1 MTARRILVVDDDD
14 HIREVSAV
22 SLELTAGW
30 DVRQASSGTEAVE
43 AACAWNP
50 DAILLDVMMPDM
62 DGPAALA
69 LLQQDASTANI
80 PVVFLTAKVQ
90 TSDRQRYTSLG
101 VKGVIAKPF
110 DPLSLAERM
119 SEILGW
125 K

>member
-1 MTARRILVVDDDD
+1 VLVVDDED
-14 HIREVSAV
+14 HIREVAAV

-30 DVRQASSGTEAVE
+30 EIRQACSGTEGIEVANS
-43 AACAWNP
+43 WRP
-50 DAILLDVMMPDM
+50 DAVLLDVMMPDM
-62 DGPAALA
+62 DGPAAFCQLKA
-69 LLQQDASTANI
+69 DERTANI

-90 TSDRQRYTSLG
+90 TSDRHRYTCLG

-110 DPLSLAERM
+110 DPLGLAGRV

>member
-1 MTARRILVVDDDD
+1 MQPKRVLVVDDED
-14 HIREVSAV
+14 HIREVAAV

-30 DVRQASSGTEAVE
+30 EIRQARSGTEGIEMATS
-43 AACAWNP
+43 WRP
-50 DAILLDVMMPDM
+50 DAVLLDVMMPDL
-62 DGPAALA
+62 DGPAALSR
-69 LLQQDASTANI
+69 LQSGERTSQI

-90 TSDRQRYTSLG
+90 TSDRHRYTSLG
-101 VKGVIAKPF
+101 VSGVIAKPF